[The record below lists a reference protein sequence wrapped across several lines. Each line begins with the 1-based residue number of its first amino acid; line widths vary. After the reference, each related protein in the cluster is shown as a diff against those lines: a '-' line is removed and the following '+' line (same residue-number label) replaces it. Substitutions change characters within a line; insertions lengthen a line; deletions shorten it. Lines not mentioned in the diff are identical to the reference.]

1 MCEQVDVASRVL
13 AHVLRR
19 AGSKA
24 NESLPA
30 ELGSTLAHDAHVT
43 PSPAAQGSG
52 RDPRVNPA
60 ARFRFRSRAIRTS
73 GPPLTVPLKEEV
85 LGMLITNRDSRTRN
99 TRDLS
104 VSLRSAGRPYG
115 PGGILNLCEGGM
127 LISSA
132 SDLAVGDIARVELS
146 GPAFRYCGCA
156 RVVHCDGAVIGLRFL
171 SWKGPVGRCIRT
183 LVAARLRGE
192 QLDASA
198 IDRTTMWAS
207 VERDRIALGVP
218 AVMIEQSL
226 PAPLAVTG
234 AGRD

>member
-1 MCEQVDVASRVL
+1 M
-13 AHVLRR
+13 
-19 AGSKA
+19 
-24 NESLPA
+24 
-30 ELGSTLAHDAHVT
+30 
-43 PSPAAQGSG
+43 
-52 RDPRVNPA
+52 
-60 ARFRFRSRAIRTS
+60 
-73 GPPLTVPLKEEV
+73 PLKEEV